1 MKCPL
6 SYTACGVV
14 ISRWG
19 VYSGCEAVVLLL
31 QLPLLSEIVCLPEC
45 EIAMS
50 LQALRLPHAHPSDD
64 EDTVPA
70 STALGVLLNRH
81 THEKLSLARAEPPS
95 TERHD
100 PFLLVYP
107 KWFGV
112 ADGRLRHAGR
122 AGAGRASCDGQTML
136 AIKALRNALAQ
147 IG

>member
-1 MKCPL
+1 
-6 SYTACGVV
+6 
-14 ISRWG
+14 
-19 VYSGCEAVVLLL
+19 
-31 QLPLLSEIVCLPEC
+31 
-45 EIAMS
+45 MS

-107 KWFGV
+107 KWLESPM
-112 ADGRLRHAGR
+112 ADCAMQAALVL
-122 AGAGRASCDGQTML
+122 DGPVVMARPCLPSKPCTMHWHL
-136 AIKALRNALAQ
+136 
-147 IG
+147 

>member
-1 MKCPL
+1 MKCPP
-6 SYTACGVV
+6 SCIDCGVV
-14 ISRWG
+14 WSSPVGECIAL
-19 VYSGCEAVVLLL
+19 EAVVLLR
-31 QLPLLSEIVCLPEC
+31 QLPLLSEVVCLPDC

-107 KWFGV
+107 KWLESPM
-112 ADGRLRHAGR
+112 AD
-122 AGAGRASCDGQTML
+122 CDMQAALVLDGPVEMARPCLPSKPCTMHL
-136 AIKALRNALAQ
+136 HF
-147 IG
+147 